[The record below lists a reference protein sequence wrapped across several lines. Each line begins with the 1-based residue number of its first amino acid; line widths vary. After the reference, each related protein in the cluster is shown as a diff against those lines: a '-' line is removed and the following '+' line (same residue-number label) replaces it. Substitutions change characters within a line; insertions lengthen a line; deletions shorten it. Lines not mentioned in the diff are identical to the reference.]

1 MFSNLNAPRA
11 HLWQHLSIAIKHLS
25 RHGLRYSAASLWR
38 ELRFDL
44 ANGVDTTTP
53 HYPARSAHSVHY
65 QGADPQTV
73 QEIFALLPP
82 KAKTATFVDFG
93 CGKGRVL
100 ILARQNGFKHVIGI
114 EIAPELAT
122 ICQRNLAKAPCT
134 RDREQVQI
142 IQTDAATFRPPP
154 GVVCAF
160 FFNPFHGPPL
170 HRVISNLREN
180 AECSRSEVWV
190 IYVNP
195 VHLNS
200 FLEQG
205 FKIIHSLT
213 YRQNPLAVIA
223 HLSPSTLG
231 EDAHL

>member
-1 MFSNLNAPRA
+1 MALPWAASRLPLRGGNAPIIVKGWHNPVGESKR
-11 HLWQHLSIAIKHLS
+11 
-25 RHGLRYSAASLWR
+25 RHFRAASPFLT
-38 ELRFDL
+38 
-44 ANGVDTTTP
+44 VI
-53 HYPARSAHSVHY
+53 YISSIHY

-73 QEIFALLPP
+73 QKIFALLPP
-82 KAKTATFVDFG
+82 KGKTATFVDFG

-134 RDREQVQI
+134 RDREQVQL
-142 IQTDAATFRPPP
+142 IQSDAATFRPPP

-223 HLSPSTLG
+223 HLSASTLG